1 MMRLACSSCVEAHR
15 ELPEALARIAEL
27 GFRHVDLFVIE
38 GMEHL
43 HPSKLARED
52 GGTAAVARAVAASG
66 LVVSALNCGFSVP
79 FGEEAAARG
88 QIKRE
93 FAAMLKLAAEVECS
107 MLTMQIGGRDQAVG
121 REEALGRVQSF
132 LSWLAELR
140 RDREVRLTFEPH
152 VGSAAEKPAD
162 ALDLAQRLW
171 PEVAVTYD
179 PSHFA
184 MQPEVLSLAETEPLL
199 DYTAHVH
206 VRNAAPGR
214 MQTPMAE
221 GTVHFPWLV
230 SALGRR
236 GYDGIVAIE
245 YLDGEEAEA
254 LALRDLLSGLGVG
267 AADA

>member
-1 MMRLACSSCVEAHR
+1 VEANL

-43 HPSKLARED
+43 HPSELARED

-88 QIKRE
+88 QIERE
-93 FAAMLKLAAEVECS
+93 FAAMLELAAEVECS
-107 MLTMQIGGRDQAVG
+107 MLTIQIGGRDQAAG

-132 LSWLAELR
+132 LSWLAELKS
-140 RDREVRLTFEPH
+140 DHAARLTFEPH

-171 PEVAVTYD
+171 PGVAVTYD

-184 MQPEVLSLAETEPLL
+184 MRPELSSLSETEPLL

-214 MQTPMAE
+214 MQAPMAE
-221 GTVHFPWLV
+221 GSVDFEWLV
-230 SALGRR
+230 SAFNRR

-245 YLDGEEAEA
+245 YLDGEETEA
-254 LALRDLLSGLGVG
+254 LLLRDLLFSLGVG

>member
-1 MMRLACSSCVEAHR
+1 MACSSCVEANR

-43 HPSKLARED
+43 HPSDLACED
-52 GGTAAVARAVAASG
+52 GSIAAVVSAVAASG
-66 LVVSALNCGFSVP
+66 LTVSALNCGFSVP
-79 FGEEAAARG
+79 FGEEASARA
-88 QIKRE
+88 QIERE
-93 FAAMLKLAAEVECS
+93 FAAMLKLAVEVECS
-107 MLTMQIGGRDQAVG
+107 MLTMQIGGRDKAAG
-121 REEALGRVQSF
+121 REEALGRLRSF
-132 LSWLAELR
+132 LSWLAELKGGH
-140 RDREVRLTFEPH
+140 DVRLTFEPH

-184 MQPEVLSLAETEPLL
+184 MQPELSSLAETEPLL

-214 MQTPMAE
+214 MQAPMAE
-221 GTVHFPWLV
+221 GNVDFAWLV
-230 SALGRR
+230 TALDRR

-254 LALRDLLSGLGVG
+254 LALRDLLSGLGVV
-267 AADA
+267 